1 MHLVDPRKIIKA
13 PYSQGDVVV
22 FGQNAGQ
29 QCVAMSLCALI
40 YHNMKEIGN
49 PNELKQIM
57 HIGSKLYSSLSQ
69 LSRQSFLLLADLIS
83 MPIVLGEDYQL
94 EYSESDTGNVHGG
107 PTIEGYQYCMGL
119 KRAFESHISE
129 WYKSFILTVGC
140 IAVGISYCADNGHFK
155 VFDSHARDVHS
166 KSHV

>member
-40 YHNMKEIGN
+40 YHNMKGIGN
-49 PNELKQIM
+49 LDELKQIM

-69 LSRQSFLLLADLIS
+69 LSRPSFFTASRSTINA
-83 MPIVLGEDYQL
+83 
-94 EYSESDTGNVHGG
+94 YSTRGRL
-107 PTIEGYQYCMGL
+107 P
-119 KRAFESHISE
+119 
-129 WYKSFILTVGC
+129 
-140 IAVGISYCADNGHFK
+140 
-155 VFDSHARDVHS
+155 ARIQW
-166 KSHV
+166 KL

>member
-40 YHNMKEIGN
+40 YHNMKGIGN
-49 PNELKQIM
+49 LDELKKII

-69 LSRQSFLLLADLIS
+69 LSRPSFFAASRFTINA
-83 MPIVLGEDYQL
+83 
-94 EYSESDTGNVHGG
+94 YSTRGRL
-107 PTIEGYQYCMGL
+107 P
-119 KRAFESHISE
+119 
-129 WYKSFILTVGC
+129 
-140 IAVGISYCADNGHFK
+140 
-155 VFDSHARDVHS
+155 ARIQ
-166 KSHV
+166 